1 MAYIATIAPGR
12 ATGDTAAVYRDVR
25 RLAGGPRVANIIR
38 LFSLRPVSM
47 RFMLRGFELGMWA
60 GDAPRTTRELI
71 GAMVS
76 RLNDC
81 HY

>member
-1 MAYIATIAPGR
+1 MAFIATVTPGR
-12 ATGDTAAVYRDVR
+12 ATGELAATYRYMGEISG
-25 RLAGGPRVANIIR
+25 APMVAKIVQ
-38 LFSLRPVSM
+38 LFSLRPASVRAM
-47 RFMLRGFELGMWA
+47 VRGWELAMWA
-60 GDAPRTTRELI
+60 GETPRALRELV

>member
-12 ATGDTAAVYRDVR
+12 ATGDTAAVYRAAR
-25 RLAGGPRVANIIR
+25 RLAGVPMVANIVR
-38 LFSLRPVSM
+38 LFSLRPASM
-47 RFMLRGFELGMWA
+47 RFMIRGWELGMWV
-60 GDAPRTTRELI
+60 GGAPRTTRELV

>member
-1 MAYIATIAPGR
+1 MPFIATVAPRG
-12 ATGDTAAVYRDVR
+12 ATGETADVYRYVR
-25 RLAGGPRVANIIR
+25 EMARAPMVANIVQ
-38 LFSLRPVSM
+38 LFSLRPASM
-47 RFMLRGFELGMWA
+47 RFMIRGWELGLWA
-60 GDAPRTTRELI
+60 GDEPRPVRELV